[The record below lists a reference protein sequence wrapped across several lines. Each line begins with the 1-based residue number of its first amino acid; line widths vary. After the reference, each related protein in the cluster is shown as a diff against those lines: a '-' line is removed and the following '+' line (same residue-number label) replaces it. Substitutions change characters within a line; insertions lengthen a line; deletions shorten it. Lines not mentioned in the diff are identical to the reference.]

1 MKLTVRDAAGL
12 LAVSEKT
19 IYRWIKQGSI
29 PVYRLNDQYRF
40 NRAELLEWAT
50 SRRIQVSPEIFHE
63 AEGESASLPRL
74 LEALEAGGVFYR
86 IGGTD
91 KRAVLKAVVET
102 LHLPE
107 EVDREFLLE
116 ILLAREALG
125 STAIGEG
132 LAVPH
137 VRNPVVLHL
146 YKPMIC
152 LCFLEHAV
160 DFGALDG
167 EPVGVL
173 FTVLSPTVRAHL
185 HMLAR
190 LSYALRDPGF
200 RAAIV
205 TQASR
210 GEILR
215 AAAEV
220 DRAIDALAEGDRQP
234 APGAALAG

>member
-1 MKLTVRDAAGL
+1 MRLTVRDAASL

-50 SRRIQVSPEIFHE
+50 SRRIPVSPEIFHE

-74 LEALEAGGVFYR
+74 LEALEAGGIFYR
-86 IGGTD
+86 IGGQD
-91 KRAVLKAVVET
+91 KPAVLQAVVET

-107 EVDREFLLE
+107 EVDRDFLLK

-125 STAIGEG
+125 PTAIGDG

-137 VRNPVVLHL
+137 PRNPVVLHL
-146 YKPMIC
+146 AKPMIC
-152 LCFLEHAV
+152 LCFLDHPV

-173 FTVLSPTVRAHL
+173 FTILSPTVRAHL

-190 LSYALRDPGF
+190 LSFALREPGF
-200 RAAIV
+200 RSALA

-215 AAAEV
+215 AAAAV
-220 DRAIDALAEGDRQP
+220 DEAIEAFAGGAR
-234 APGAALAG
+234 PGARGAAVAG